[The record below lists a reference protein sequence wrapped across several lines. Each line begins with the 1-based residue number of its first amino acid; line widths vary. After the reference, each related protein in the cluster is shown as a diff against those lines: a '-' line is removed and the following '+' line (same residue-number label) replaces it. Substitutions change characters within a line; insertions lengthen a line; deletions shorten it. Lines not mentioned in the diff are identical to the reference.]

1 MADPNVGEIL
11 VQPDE
16 LAHRVSELA
25 EQISKDYAENFKQL
39 NRKRDGEFKNAVA
52 QTKQVLS
59 DEQWKKYER
68 ILKSRVGPA
77 PLRGL
82 DDADATRAPEEGV

>member
-25 EQISKDYAENFKQL
+25 EQISTDYAGK
-39 NRKRDGEFKNAVA
+39 D
-52 QTKQVLS
+52 VLRS
-59 DEQWKKYER
+59 
-68 ILKSRVGPA
+68 A
-77 PLRGL
+77 C
-82 DDADATRAPEEGV
+82 